1 MHAQAPSSLV
11 EPYTPKA
18 ICSWKEHSRSATH
31 TDRFGPK
38 HGNSQARRWRQGL
51 QDPDMEEKERR
62 EESAGKAPPQYFL
75 QKDVKLGTRQRS
87 RRAQS
92 ETKAI
97 RNLQLQLRL
106 PSSIACLVMKH
117 SYSTN
122 LVHSNSPLAPSSP
135 YSLLETGERGQLPL
149 LRANQIGPRSKRRS
163 QQLPWLWPD
172 CCCLTEPHRC

>member
-1 MHAQAPSSLV
+1 V
-11 EPYTPKA
+11 EK
-18 ICSWKEHSRSATH
+18 KHSRSATH

-38 HGNSQARRWRQGL
+38 HGNSQARRWRLGL

-62 EESAGKAPPQYFL
+62 EESAGKGRRQYFL
-75 QKDVKLGTRQRS
+75 QIDVKLGTRQRS

-106 PSSIACLVMKH
+106 PGSIACLVMKH

-122 LVHSNSPLAPSSP
+122 LVHSNPPLAPSSR
-135 YSLLETGERGQLPL
+135 YSTQKLDSA
-149 LRANQIGPRSKRRS
+149 ANHLYSEQTRSD
-163 QQLPWLWPD
+163 QV
-172 CCCLTEPHRC
+172 